1 MIDLELI
8 KKIKEITITSL
19 VQNEEFMES
28 LVLKGG
34 NAISMGYGL
43 SERASYDLDFS
54 LEADF
59 EKEIKE
65 VEVELKKLLEAGFSE
80 NGFVVFELKFN
91 SKPKIMKDNL
101 KDFWGGYYL
110 EFKLTTQVAWDES
123 YPDMDKIRR
132 TALALNPN
140 NSTKFSVDISKN
152 EYIGEHRELKDIDGF
167 GYYVYA
173 PELIIFEKV
182 RALAQKLPEYARDIL
197 LCEPYKERERARP
210 RDFYDIEVIMDSFP
224 DIDLS
229 LPECKELLKNVFDA
243 KRVPYE
249 FLRKIREMESV
260 HREGYASVKD
270 TLSSLEMDK
279 GFDYYFQYFIE
290 NIEHLL
296 D

>member
-8 KKIKEITITSL
+8 KRIKEITITSL
-19 VQNEEFMES
+19 VRDEGFMES

-54 LEADF
+54 LEDDF

-65 VEVELKKLLEAGFSE
+65 VETELKKLLEIGFKE
-80 NGFVVFELKFN
+80 NGFVVFELKLN
-91 SKPKIMKDNL
+91 AKPKVMNDSL

-110 EFKLTTQVAWDES
+110 EFKLIHQETWKKL
-123 YPDMDKIRR
+123 YPDMDKIRIS
-132 TALALNPN
+132 AIALNPN
-140 NSTKFSVDISKN
+140 NSTKFSIDISKN
-152 EYIGEHRELKDIDGF
+152 EYIGDHRELRDIDGYA
-167 GYYVYA
+167 YYVYA

-182 RALAQKLPEYARDIL
+182 RALAQKLPEYSKEVL
-197 LCEPYKERERARP
+197 GTEPYKEEERARP
-210 RDFYDIEVIMDSFP
+210 RDFYDINVLMESFP

-229 LPECKELLKNVFDA
+229 LPACKELLRNVFDA
-243 KRVPYE
+243 KRVPYN

-260 HREGYASVKD
+260 HRAAYASVKD
-270 TLSSLEMDK
+270 TLTSTEVDR
-279 GFDYYFQYFIE
+279 GFDHYYNFFLT
-290 NIEHLL
+290 NFEHLL